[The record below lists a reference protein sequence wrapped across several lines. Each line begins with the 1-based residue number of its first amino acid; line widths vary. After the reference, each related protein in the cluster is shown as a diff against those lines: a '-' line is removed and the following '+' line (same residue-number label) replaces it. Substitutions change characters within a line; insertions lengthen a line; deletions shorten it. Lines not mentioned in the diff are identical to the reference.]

1 MRDKEA
7 IFELIDGLSGYV
19 AQAKVELGETA
30 DSYRALAANA
40 DAAAVDADEA
50 YDELGKLLDS
60 IESGEVP
67 IDEDTAR
74 ALEDLID
81 MGKYVLQD
89 ISGLHALHASI
100 EKASTVL
107 TNSASTQQDVI
118 GLSQELR

>member
-7 IFELIDGLSGYV
+7 IFELIDGLSVYV
-19 AQAKVELGETA
+19 AQAKGELGETA

-40 DAAAVDADEA
+40 DAAADDASEA
-50 YDELGKLLDS
+50 YDELGKLLEAM
-60 IESGEVP
+60 ESGEVS

-81 MGKYVLQD
+81 MSKYVLQD
-89 ISGLHALHASI
+89 ISGLHALHESI
-100 EKASTVL
+100 ESAFYAL